1 MTENE
6 AIKVLENHFQ
16 FLRESWKPYPDGKV
30 LDALSI
36 SISSMK
42 GIQQYRS
49 IGTVDELSDMKK
61 DYAEAISDWRQYR
74 KIGTVEECRAAV
86 EKQREKKPMNIRLL
100 ETSGIHCGVCPICKN
115 PVYADLRNLNHRE
128 YCGHC
133 GQAIDW
139 SDAP

>member
-1 MTENE
+1 MKDSEALEILREKYMDMEYYFAENDCYPEGYDAEYQE
-6 AIKVLENHFQ
+6 AIAEVVK
-16 FLRESWKPYPDGKV
+16 K
-30 LDALSI
+30 LSEY
-36 SISSMK
+36 S
-42 GIQQYRS
+42 
-49 IGTVDELSDMKK
+49 
-61 DYAEAISDWRQYR
+61 

-139 SDAP
+139 SDSP